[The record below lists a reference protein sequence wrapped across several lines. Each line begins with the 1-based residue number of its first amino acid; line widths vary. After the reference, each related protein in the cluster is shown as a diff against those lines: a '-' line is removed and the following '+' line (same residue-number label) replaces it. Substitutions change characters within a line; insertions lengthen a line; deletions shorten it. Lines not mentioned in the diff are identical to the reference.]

1 MNCCGSVEEEGFLLP
16 IMKRQA
22 SDATNP
28 RECSGLTNQ
37 MEFWFAVGDEI
48 AVESQDDVLKNS
60 LTDRYLPVHGRLD
73 HAPNA
78 ASCGAADC

>member
-1 MNCCGSVEEEGFLLP
+1 MKNFYTAVMEEYWASFRLSY
-16 IMKRQA
+16 QA
-22 SDATNP
+22 AIWA
-28 RECSGLTNQ
+28 RYLTNQ

-78 ASCGAADC
+78 AACGAADC